1 MIVKKGAFMTVAF
14 AVLLFAFFLSLVSL
28 GKTFSLSLDADNA
41 LGDQSVLSVDALAGD
56 IVPIQIIGYGLRGTS
71 VLRFRLEY
79 DRYNLTFDDLACSYI
94 TYYDGRITYTA
105 GHDYLEVECSFADP
119 VEIDSG
125 VIFPIGFIPNAKLSS
140 TQVSLP

>member
-1 MIVKKGAFMTVAF
+1 MIVKKGVFMTVAF
-14 AVLLFAFFLSLVSL
+14 SVLLFAFFSPLVSL
-28 GKTFSLSLDADNA
+28 RQTFSLSLDADNA
-41 LGDQSVLSVDALAGD
+41 LGDQSILSVDVPAGD
-56 IVPIQIIGYGLRGTS
+56 IVPIQIIGHGLRGTS

-79 DRYNLTFDDLACSYI
+79 DRYNLTYDDLARSYI

-105 GHDYLEVECSFADP
+105 GSDYLEVECSFADP

-125 VIFPIGFIPNAKLSS
+125 IIFTIGFIPNSKLSS